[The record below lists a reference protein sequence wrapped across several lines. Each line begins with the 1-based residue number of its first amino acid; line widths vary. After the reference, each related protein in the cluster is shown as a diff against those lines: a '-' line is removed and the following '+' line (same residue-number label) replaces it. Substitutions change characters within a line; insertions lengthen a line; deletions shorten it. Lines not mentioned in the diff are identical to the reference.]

1 VGGDDETSHYSWDL
15 SLPRF
20 LNGVTTLSIIVS
32 IQVDGFSKVVK
43 GFKPHTINI
52 ASGVMLESSHDNDRE
67 DGSPSQELHFANMV
81 QARWFLHAGIASQD
95 LRLGF

>member
-1 VGGDDETSHYSWDL
+1 LKFEFASFLEWCN
-15 SLPRF
+15 RF
-20 LNGVTTLSIIVS
+20 SIIVS

-67 DGSPSQELHFANMV
+67 DGSPSQELNFPNMV
-81 QARWFLHAGIASQD
+81 QAR
-95 LRLGF
+95 